1 MLQSMGSQRVR
12 HNRTTELTELPE
24 LTDLQL
30 SIRGDLT
37 KAYTS
42 VTQPSFFLNQRFFFF
57 FDVDHFLSL
66 YFITILLLFYVLVF
80 WPQGMWNL
88 SSPTRD
94 QTHIACFGRR
104 SLSHWTTR

>member
-12 HNRTTELTELPE
+12 HNQTTELTELPE

-37 KAYTS
+37 KAYNS

-57 FDVDHFLSL
+57 LCGPFFKS
-66 YFITILLLFYVLVF
+66 LFYNNIASVL
-80 WPQGMWNL
+80 
-88 SSPTRD
+88 
-94 QTHIACFGRR
+94 CFGFLA
-104 SLSHWTTR
+104 SGHVES

>member
-12 HNRTTELTELPE
+12 HNQTTELTELPE

-37 KAYTS
+37 KAYNS

-57 FDVDHFLSL
+57 FFMWTFFKS
-66 YFITILLLFYVLVF
+66 LFYNNIASVL
-80 WPQGMWNL
+80 
-88 SSPTRD
+88 
-94 QTHIACFGRR
+94 CFGFLA
-104 SLSHWTTR
+104 SGHVES